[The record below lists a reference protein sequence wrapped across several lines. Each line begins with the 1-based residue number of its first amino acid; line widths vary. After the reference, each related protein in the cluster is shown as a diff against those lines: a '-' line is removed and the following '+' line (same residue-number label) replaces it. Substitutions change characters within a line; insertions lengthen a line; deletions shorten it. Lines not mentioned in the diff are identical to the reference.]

1 MTSTRFT
8 TDPAALAAMKKANR
22 DAKKAIQ
29 AKRSRDAKTN
39 ASMKKIPHHHFPTY
53 YKYG

>member
-1 MTSTRFT
+1 MNLTERANEMKIAN
-8 TDPAALAAMKKANR
+8 AA
-22 DAKKAIQ
+22 AKRTIQ

-39 ASMKKIPHHHFPTY
+39 ASLKRIKHDKFPTY

>member
-1 MTSTRFT
+1 MK
-8 TDPAALAAMKKANR
+8 AANAK
-22 DAKKAIQ
+22 AKKAIQ

-39 ASMKKIPHHHFPTY
+39 AAIKSLPHDHFPTY